1 VAALVATNGKLQKNA
16 AHAEGEHHLA
26 ASLLETFNARLV
38 ALKLANDKTSA
49 EVASMERL
57 PGQVLHV
64 VLYLFV
70 VRI

>member
-1 VAALVATNGKLQKNA
+1 MAALVATNGKLQKNA

-49 EVASMERL
+49 AFYKGYNADISVCY
-57 PGQVLHV
+57 PWD
-64 VLYLFV
+64 
-70 VRI
+70 